1 MNPKILYFVLGLGLF
16 VGCSSEGK
24 RLKAD
29 GGFEYQMIRKGESE
43 PIPMESY
50 VFFNMDL
57 YGSIAGKDTLIQ
69 SSSKTAAQP
78 PVLKITA
85 EKKDYSYFTSLIN
98 LLGKMHVRDSFHF
111 FFPVDSFGQIPPG
124 FDKFTEPVVYRIGI
138 IKVMDDAKF
147 KIYSDSIQQ
156 AQELVRQ
163 AVRDQL
169 PAVETMVKG
178 YYDTYKKGGFDSQMK
193 STPSGLRY
201 VIHEEGT
208 GAKPAKGEQVSVAYY
223 GMLDAD
229 GKMFDNSW
237 TRGMPHQFPLGQGQ
251 VIQGWDEGLQLL
263 NKGTKA
269 TLFIPAN
276 LGYGAA
282 GNPPSIPEN
291 SALIFYVELE
301 NK

>member
-1 MNPKILYFVLGLGLF
+1 MNPKFLYFVLGLLLF

-29 GGFEYQMIRKGESE
+29 GGFEYQMIRKGDSK
-43 PIPMESY
+43 PIPVDSY

-57 YGSIAGKDTLIQ
+57 FYKDSMIQ
-69 SSSKTAAQP
+69 SSKTAAQP
-78 PVLKITA
+78 PVLKISA
-85 EKKDYSYFTSLIN
+85 EKKDYGYFTSLIN

-111 FFPVDSFGQIPPG
+111 FFPVDSFRQIPPG

-138 IKVMDDAKF
+138 VRVLDETKF
-147 KIYSDSIQQ
+147 KAFSDSIQQ
-156 AQELVRQ
+156 IQEQARQLVRNK
-163 AVRDQL
+163 L
-169 PAVETMVKG
+169 PEVETMVKG

-193 STPSGLRY
+193 TTPNGVKY

-208 GAKPAKGEQVSVAYY
+208 GPMPKKGEQVSVSYY

-237 TRGMPHQFPLGQGQ
+237 SRGQPHQFPLGQGQ
-251 VIQGWDEGLQLL
+251 VIQGWDETIALL

-269 TLFIPAN
+269 TLFIPAA

-282 GNPPSIPEN
+282 GSPPSIPEN
-291 SALIFYVELE
+291 AALVFYIEIA
-301 NK
+301 N

>member
-1 MNPKILYFVLGLGLF
+1 MNPRILYFVLGLGLF
-16 VGCSSEGK
+16 VGCSTEGK
-24 RLKAD
+24 RLKD
-29 GGFEYQMIRKGESE
+29 DRGYEYQIIRKGDSE

-50 VFFNMDL
+50 LFLNMDL
-57 YGSIAGKDTLIQ
+57 YYKDSLVSPPRNSAT
-69 SSSKTAAQP
+69 QP
-78 PVLKITA
+78 QMLKISA
-85 EKKDYSYFTSLIN
+85 EKRDFGYFTSLIN
-98 LLGKMHVRDSFHF
+98 LLGKLHAGDSIHY

-124 FDKFTEPVVYRIGI
+124 FDKFTEPVTYRIGI
-138 IKVMDDAKF
+138 IKVMDEAKF
-147 KIYSDSIQQ
+147 KIYSDSLQQ
-156 AQELVRQ
+156 AQEKVRQ

>member
-1 MNPKILYFVLGLGLF
+1 MNPKFLFFVLGLGLL
-16 VGCSSEGK
+16 VSCSTEGK

-29 GGFEYQMIRKGESE
+29 GGYEYQMIRKGESK
-43 PIPMESY
+43 PIPMENY

-57 YGSIAGKDTLIQ
+57 YYQDSLIQ

-111 FFPVDSFGQIPPG
+111 FFPVDSFGQVPPG
-124 FDKFTEPVVYRIGI
+124 FEKFTEPVVYRIGI
-138 IKVMDDAKF
+138 IKVMDEAQF
-147 KIYSDSIQQ
+147 KTYSDSLQQ

-163 AVRDQL
+163 AVRDKL

-178 YYDTYKKGGFDSQMK
+178 YYDTYKKGGFDSQMQT
-193 STPSGLRY
+193 TPSGLRY

-208 GAKPAKGEQVSVAYY
+208 GPKPAKGEQVSVAYY

-237 TRGMPHQFPLGQGQ
+237 NRGMPHQFPLGQGQ
-251 VIQGWDEGLQLL
+251 VIQGWDEGLQLF

-291 SALIFYVELE
+291 AALIFYVELE